1 VDIYLDN
8 SRHRKPGRRAEAA
21 EQSDAP
27 EIEHSSQRVGPL
39 AEIPSLLRD
48 LGAEPAE
55 VPVSAGLDTEALD
68 TLENR
73 IPYVASEFATPA
85 GASNRKSYI
94 GCSMP
99 FSQPS
104 FKGPV

>member
-1 VDIYLDN
+1 MDIYFDN
-8 SRHRKPGRRAEAA
+8 SRHKKTSRRADAA

-27 EIEHSSQRVGPL
+27 EIEEASQRVGLL

-48 LGAEPAE
+48 LGVDPAE
-55 VPVSAGLDTEALD
+55 VQASAGLDTEALD
-68 TLENR
+68 ILENR
-73 IPYVASEFATPA
+73 IPYVASEFATAA
-85 GASNRKSYI
+85 GASNRKSYL

-99 FSQPS
+99 FSQRS